1 MSLCIYIII
10 CLSNYLII
18 YFIAGLESDSE
29 LNSLCS
35 DLSCDEDFSISD
47 LDNYQSADTELD
59 SPLPRDEYPLLTI
72 PSPPP
77 IAQNTNLVDLFNDN
91 NNLAN
96 NNNEEI
102 NTYKNYVQYIKVY
115 EILNFINNKNEDM
128 KISKCPV
135 MLELFRSILISQS
148 KCNIPNDLLGYTLCD
163 LEMYVKSLKT
173 KEPYQIEIGDATIKH
188 KFNLSIKLFFK
199 KLEFVYTNF
208 YTETKDLLSLND
220 MLRYYGVKKCLKC
233 YKVFVLSL
241 FYRCSSVK
249 AKYCRQMCP
258 QCNFKYNGIDVVNY
272 EPNDLADHQIR
283 IKLSNNYNKII
294 KNKFDMT
301 SQYNEKVQVNS
312 ESSTQTDIIM
322 NSSYGTQVT
331 GDDIDEEIK
340 EMLKELSQK
349 RKRGGGGHRKRR
361 YIRSKHF

>member
-77 IAQNTNLVDLFNDN
+77 IVKNTNLVDLFNDN

-102 NTYKNYVQYIKVY
+102 NTYKNYVQYIKIY

-258 QCNFKYNGIDVVNY
+258 QCNF
-272 EPNDLADHQIR
+272 
-283 IKLSNNYNKII
+283 
-294 KNKFDMT
+294 
-301 SQYNEKVQVNS
+301 
-312 ESSTQTDIIM
+312 
-322 NSSYGTQVT
+322 
-331 GDDIDEEIK
+331 
-340 EMLKELSQK
+340 
-349 RKRGGGGHRKRR
+349 
-361 YIRSKHF
+361 